1 MSLISPVRIASM
13 QQAYRYQPPA
23 SVSVDSVG
31 SARAASTQDSTFAW
45 KQYVSISGAG
55 TSFARTTSEPRTN
68 TGPQSEKNWDK
79 AAAVLAT
86 EQKQATYETVF

>member
-23 SVSVDSVG
+23 TATFDKVTT
-31 SARAASTQDSTFAW
+31 ARPLSNQDSTFAW

-68 TGPQSEKNWDK
+68 SGPQSEKNWDR